1 MNPKFQKVIDGLA
14 ACSQLGFAETVCTK
28 CPYYKNHFAD
38 RVDED
43 TFVADFTEDS
53 CSYRLTKDALNL
65 LKEYDS
71 ALRGMVYQYCTV
83 DKKFFEGENRVI
95 RNPDQ
100 EVFFHCFV
108 SAGEE
113 AFKVLGIENGEEVTD
128 EFIWS

>member
-1 MNPKFQKVIDGLA
+1 MNLQFKKVIDGLA
-14 ACSQLGFAETVCTK
+14 ACSQPGFAETVCTK

-53 CSYRLTKDALNL
+53 CSYRLTKDALEL

-71 ALRGMVYQYCTV
+71 ALRGMVYQYCT
-83 DKKFFEGENRVI
+83 EEHGEK
-95 RNPDQ
+95 
-100 EVFFHCFV
+100 EEFFHRFM

>member
-1 MNPKFQKVIDGLA
+1 MCDLNKQLQKVIDGLS
-14 ACSQLGFAETVCTK
+14 ACML
-28 CPYYKNHFAD
+28 KNDCSHC
-38 RVDED
+38 DE
-43 TFVADFTEDS
+43 
-53 CSYRLTKDALNL
+53 CSYDDADVFACRVKLRDDAIKL

-100 EVFFHCFV
+100 EVFFHRFM

-113 AFKVLGIENGEEVTD
+113 AFRVLGIKNGEEVTD

>member
-1 MNPKFQKVIDGLA
+1 LNPKFQKVISGLT
-14 ACSQLGFAETVCTK
+14 ACSRPGFEETVCTE
-28 CPYYKNHFAD
+28 CPYYENYFAD

-43 TFVADFTEDS
+43 TFVANFTEDS

-71 ALRGMVYQYCTV
+71 ALRGMVYQYCTAQKQFLKGK
-83 DKKFFEGENRVI
+83 DCDMPN
-95 RNPDQ
+95 Q
-100 EVFFHCFV
+100 EVFFHSFM

-113 AFKVLGIENGEEVTD
+113 AFRVLGIENSEEVTD

>member
-1 MNPKFQKVIDGLA
+1 MNKQLQKVIDDLE
-14 ACSQLGFAETVCTK
+14 LLVREELIE
-28 CPYYKNHFAD
+28 H
-38 RVDED
+38 ED
-43 TFVADFTEDS
+43 IRSFGIDPEDN
-53 CSYRLTKDALNL
+53 YTINPRLVVQDAIKL

-100 EVFFHCFV
+100 EVFFNGFM

-113 AFKVLGIENGEEVTD
+113 AFRVLGIENGEEVTD
-128 EFIWS
+128 EFVWG

>member
-1 MNPKFQKVIDGLA
+1 MNKQFQKVVSDLELLVREDLVEHEDIRSFGID
-14 ACSQLGFAETVCTK
+14 
-28 CPYYKNHFAD
+28 
-38 RVDED
+38 
-43 TFVADFTEDS
+43 TEDNYIINPRS
-53 CSYRLTKDALNL
+53 VIQDAVKL

-83 DKKFFEGENRVI
+83 EYREKEE
-95 RNPDQ
+95 
-100 EVFFHCFV
+100 FFHRFI